1 MHFSFLNILIQY
13 YGPVFFGIAAAVI
26 CKAYFAAKLKNK
38 IKDYENDLM
47 KSREKVFELEILNK
61 NLQERL
67 KEMEGYFSKDKII
80 MN

>member
-13 YGPVFFGIAAAVI
+13 YGPVFFGVAAAVI
-26 CKAYFAAKLKNK
+26 CKAYFANKLQNK
-38 IKDYENDLM
+38 IRDYENELM
-47 KSREKVFELEILNK
+47 KSREKVFELEMVNK

-67 KEMEGYFSKDKII
+67 KEMEDYFSKDRII